1 MRPTIRGS
9 DVFVKEDLR
18 AILDALDIAARHQ
31 HSGCWREG
39 WLSATSAMR
48 TAIGIDAEQPE
59 IVTVHEVMEYR
70 HERIEHYAQPPAP
83 PAERQFKIVG
93 QREEPAQ
100 IARQAPRDMT
110 GDDVNVTVFN
120 SQRGRLSARQEGF
133 VWVGDDGYTA
143 FWDAADWQRVD
154 PDEFRRWGEVLPDD
168 WQVLCR
174 HLFAEGKRRLLGQ
187 SVRMVDNRRL
197 LR

>member
-1 MRPTIRGS
+1 MKQSIRGS
-9 DVFVKEDLR
+9 DVYVVEDIER
-18 AILDALDIAARHQ
+18 ILLALAGATRRYSGEYGAGYMDALRDVAAGVGGRV
-31 HSGCWREG
+31 
-39 WLSATSAMR
+39 
-48 TAIGIDAEQPE
+48 DAPQMER
-59 IVTVHEVMEYR
+59 IHEVTEYR
-70 HERIEHYAQPPAP
+70 HERTVERYQA

-120 SQRGRLSARQEGF
+120 PQRGRLSARQEGF

-143 FWDAADWQRVD
+143 FWDAADWQRVA
-154 PDEFRRWGEVLPDD
+154 PEEYERWGELLPDG
-168 WQVLCR
+168 WAVLVR
-174 HLFAEGKRRLLGQ
+174 HAYANAKRRQ
-187 SVRMVDNRRL
+187 VTANNRGM